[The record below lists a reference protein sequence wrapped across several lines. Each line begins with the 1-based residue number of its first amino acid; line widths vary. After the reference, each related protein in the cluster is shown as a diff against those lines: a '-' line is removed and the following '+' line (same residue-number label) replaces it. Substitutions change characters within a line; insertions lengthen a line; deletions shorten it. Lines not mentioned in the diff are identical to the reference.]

1 MTKEQFLYAL
11 RMRLSQLPEPE
22 IQKSLSYYDEMI
34 SDLMDDGMTEYEAVD
49 HIGDVGEVA
58 EQILSEQPLSTLI
71 KTKVKP
77 RRGWTPLAIVI
88 AVIGSPIWL
97 SILIALCAIGISLYV
112 TMIAIAISV
121 FAVVISLVVAG
132 IGMIIAAFLS
142 FAHSVGGMLALIG
155 GGIAVIGLGVL
166 AFIAAKYIVK
176 GLVLLTKSIG
186 RWVKSLF
193 IKREEVQ

>member
-11 RMRLSQLPEPE
+11 RMKLSQLPESE

-97 SILIALCAIGISLYV
+97 SILIALCAVGISVYV
-112 TMIAIAISV
+112 TMIAIAITV
-121 FAVVISLVVAG
+121 FAVVISLIVAG
-132 IGMIIAAFLS
+132 IGLIIAAFLS
-142 FAHSVGGMLALIG
+142 FGHTVGGMLALIG

>member
-11 RMRLSQLPEPE
+11 RMRLSQLPESE

-34 SDLMDDGMTEYEAVD
+34 SDLMDDGMTEYDAVA

-71 KTKVKP
+71 KTGVKP

-97 SILIALCAIGISLYV
+97 SILIALCAVGIALYV
-112 TMIAIAISV
+112 TMIAIAITV
-121 FAVVISLVVAG
+121 FAVVISLIVAG
-132 IGMIIAAFLS
+132 IALIIAAFLS
-142 FAHSVGGMLALIG
+142 FTHSIGGMLALIG
-155 GGIAVIGLGVL
+155 GGVAVIGLGVL

-193 IKREEVQ
+193 IKREEV

>member
-11 RMRLSQLPEPE
+11 RMKLSQLPESE

-88 AVIGSPIWL
+88 AV
-97 SILIALCAIGISLYV
+97 CAVGISVYV
-112 TMIAIAISV
+112 TMIAIAITV
-121 FAVVISLVVAG
+121 FAVVISLIVAG
-132 IGMIIAAFLS
+132 IGLIIAAFLS
-142 FAHSVGGMLALIG
+142 FGHTVGGMLALIG

>member
-11 RMRLSQLPEPE
+11 RTRLSQLPESE

-34 SDLMDDGMTEYEAVD
+34 SDLMDDGMSEYEAVA

-58 EQILSEQPLSTLI
+58 QQILNEQPLSTLI

-77 RRGWTPLAIVI
+77 RRGWTPIAI
-88 AVIGSPIWL
+88 AVAIIGSPIWL
-97 SILIALCAIGISLYV
+97 SILLALCAVGIALYV

-121 FAVVISLVVAG
+121 FAVVISLIVAG
-132 IGMIIAAFLS
+132 IALIIAAFLS
-142 FAHSVGGMLALIG
+142 FSPTAGGMLALIG
-155 GGIAVIGLGVL
+155 GGIAVVGLGIL

-176 GLVLLTKSIG
+176 GLVLLTRSIG

-193 IKREEVQ
+193 IKREEV

>member
-11 RMRLSQLPEPE
+11 RMKLSQLPESE

-34 SDLMDDGMTEYEAVD
+34 SDLMDDGMTEYDAVA

-71 KTKVKP
+71 KTGVKP

-97 SILIALCAIGISLYV
+97 SILIALCAVGIALYV
-112 TMIAIAISV
+112 TMIAIAITV
-121 FAVVISLVVAG
+121 FAVVISLIVAG
-132 IGMIIAAFLS
+132 IALIIAAFLS
-142 FAHSVGGMLALIG
+142 FTHSIGGMLALIG
-155 GGIAVIGLGVL
+155 GGVAVIGLGVL

-193 IKREEVQ
+193 IKREEV